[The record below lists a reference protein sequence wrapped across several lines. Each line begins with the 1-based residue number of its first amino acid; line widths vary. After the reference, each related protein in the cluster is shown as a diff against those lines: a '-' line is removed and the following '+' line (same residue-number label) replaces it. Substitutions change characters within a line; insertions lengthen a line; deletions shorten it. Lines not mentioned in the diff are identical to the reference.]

1 YWVPYLDSFV
11 NYQAEGAKGD
21 HLEQWRLAANG
32 SYLRVFSSQWY
43 PGSFVAN
50 GVNGL
55 FINVTSH
62 LLWTGIDYQGGIQSF
77 AYNWSSNGTLGSEA
91 YFYQSASN
99 TSKYP
104 NPRIAPQISSDE
116 HRYTIVAS
124 GPAFQTAW
132 WPYGGNESFVV
143 DPTPDH
149 LAFYSSNVSVGHLL
163 NSTYYPTQ
171 SYANSY
177 ALDGQYFDT
186 SRLISYYSYDCF
198 ATFVPHV
205 TTCPIAGT
213 TPGTV
218 PGTIYYVWRTGLNAS
233 PNPVANGQAQA
244 APPTDPTVQTTRG
257 IDWINVSWN
266 DSQSPLINFTVYW
279 GPSAFSLPN
288 SASLGPQNRSF
299 NITGLSPG
307 ATYSIRVVALNLH
320 SVDNGTLVNTTLF
333 PDANTPADVRVAG
346 VNATDLTLR
355 WTNPPS
361 GVLNDTVYVGRSCG
375 VWIQQ
380 DSVGVVSSYRIRSLV
395 PQTHYCMQ
403 VASWNRSGEGPLSAN
418 VSATTAGVPK
428 APASLQAT
436 PVGSASISL
445 AWVNPPGLL
454 VNITLLF
461 GLSCGHWTNRLSLG
475 VVSQRIVTGLLPDT
489 TYCFA
494 VLAWNQS
501 GPGTLSLPVL
511 GTPLASVPD
520 PATQLGIS
528 DVTNSTAELSWVL
541 PVGLRDTN
549 LLNVSIYQGD
559 RCGNWSAQ
567 TGLGTVTDNFQAA
580 NLRSLTAYSWS
591 VALWNSAGE
600 SVLSTCAN
608 TTTLP
613 PLVVPPPTPAFS
625 YLTLTDIAA
634 TSVTVSWT
642 YHGGLGASATSN
654 VEYFIVLVGT
664 SCASPEQS
672 NLATKSPATVNGL
685 IPSTNYCFAVSA
697 IYPSYPPVTSGSLS
711 ASTPG
716 LTGTTTP
723 PIHSTPPHGT
733 FPTVAIEIAV
743 VSVAIGALALGSV
756 LALRQRRPP
765 GP

>member
-1 YWVPYLDSFV
+1 
-11 NYQAEGAKGD
+11 
-21 HLEQWRLAANG
+21 
-32 SYLRVFSSQWY
+32 
-43 PGSFVAN
+43 
-50 GVNGL
+50 
-55 FINVTSH
+55 
-62 LLWTGIDYQGGIQSF
+62 
-77 AYNWSSNGTLGSEA
+77 
-91 YFYQSASN
+91 
-99 TSKYP
+99 
-104 NPRIAPQISSDE
+104 
-116 HRYTIVAS
+116 
-124 GPAFQTAW
+124 
-132 WPYGGNESFVV
+132 
-143 DPTPDH
+143 
-149 LAFYSSNVSVGHLL
+149 
-163 NSTYYPTQ
+163 
-171 SYANSY
+171 
-177 ALDGQYFDT
+177 
-186 SRLISYYSYDCF
+186 
-198 ATFVPHV
+198 
-205 TTCPIAGT
+205 
-213 TPGTV
+213 
-218 PGTIYYVWRTGLNAS
+218 
-233 PNPVANGQAQA
+233 
-244 APPTDPTVQTTRG
+244 QTTRG
-257 IDWINVSWN
+257 IDWANVSWN

-613 PLVVPPPTPAFS
+613 TLVVPPPTPAFS

-685 IPSTNYCFAVSA
+685 IPSTSYCFAVSA
-697 IYPSYPPVTSGSLS
+697 IYPGYPTVTSGSIS

-716 LTGTTTP
+716 LTGVTVP

-765 GP
+765 AH